1 MDRLQKQIIG
11 RNPPILHGEYYPPR
25 IVLSSA
31 DNRSPPYEEPGGTCA
46 LGDGGMLYPDLANGD
61 QIARLIGKWGRMHMK
76 YTEKRRLSWSPALFA
91 HEKGCPFVRQPFS

>member
-1 MDRLQKQIIG
+1 MKEEAMDRLQKQIIG

-46 LGDGGMLYPDLANGD
+46 LGDGGMLYPDLANGA
-61 QIARLIGKWGRMHMK
+61 QIARLIGKWGRMHRNTMK
-76 YTEKRRLSWSPALFA
+76 SAAFHGARLFLHMKRAAPL
-91 HEKGCPFVRQPFS
+91 